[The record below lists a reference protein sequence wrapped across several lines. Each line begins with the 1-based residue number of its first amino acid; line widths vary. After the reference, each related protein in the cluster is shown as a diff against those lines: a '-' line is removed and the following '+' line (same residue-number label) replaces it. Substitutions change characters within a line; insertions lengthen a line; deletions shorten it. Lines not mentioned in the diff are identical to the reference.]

1 MLLTCHVQVNF
12 YLPRLLPQARISACS
27 PAAELQQEDDCEGGS
42 PDCFV
47 NDTIT
52 LTYAMVYLPVHVLLV
67 FGHTQ
72 EASIVM
78 CQRELFCM

>member
-1 MLLTCHVQVNF
+1 MFRSTSTFPACCHKPASVPARLPLSCSRKMTVKVDLLIALSMTP
-12 YLPRLLPQARISACS
+12 LP
-27 PAAELQQEDDCEGGS
+27 
-42 PDCFV
+42 
-47 NDTIT
+47 